1 MIEER
6 CKRKQAS
13 YFIII
18 IFSIVSMYLVKVIL
32 TYIDFSKIF
41 YPAYFE
47 AEETTDPLLKN
58 HIFLKTDREIAK

>member
-1 MIEER
+1 
-6 CKRKQAS
+6 
-13 YFIII
+13 
-18 IFSIVSMYLVKVIL
+18 MYLVKVIL